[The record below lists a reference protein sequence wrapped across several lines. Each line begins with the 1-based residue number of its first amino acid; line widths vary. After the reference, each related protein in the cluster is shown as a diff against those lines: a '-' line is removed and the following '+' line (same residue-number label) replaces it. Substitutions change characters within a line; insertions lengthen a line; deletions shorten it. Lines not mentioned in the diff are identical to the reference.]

1 MFDIGFLEI
10 LLILIIT
17 LLVIGPERMPEV
29 ARKIGQFTGK
39 MRRFVNSMKEDS
51 QVQETLREIHDS
63 VNFEDEK
70 KQIDS
75 LGAELQSDLNTG
87 FSASNAG
94 EELDMDQFQ
103 RPFGGDVNQAGSQFN
118 RAPTQPNL
126 PKADSDSNKASARP
140 VAAPANADKDAKPE
154 MTENKTAPSES
165 QSGTEPSDKA
175 SADNK
180 S

>member
-29 ARKIGQFTGK
+29 ARKIGQLTGK

-63 VNFEDEK
+63 VNLEEEK

-75 LGAELQSDLNTG
+75 LGAELQSDLNSG
-87 FSASNAG
+87 FSANNTS
-94 EELDMDQFQ
+94 EELDMEQFQ

-118 RAPTQPNL
+118 RAPSQPDL
-126 PKADSDSNKASARP
+126 PKTDSDSSKASTQPA
-140 VAAPANADKDAKPE
+140 AAPANADKDAKPE
-154 MTENKTAPSES
+154 KTENQTASSES
-165 QSGTEPSDKA
+165 QSGTKPSDKA